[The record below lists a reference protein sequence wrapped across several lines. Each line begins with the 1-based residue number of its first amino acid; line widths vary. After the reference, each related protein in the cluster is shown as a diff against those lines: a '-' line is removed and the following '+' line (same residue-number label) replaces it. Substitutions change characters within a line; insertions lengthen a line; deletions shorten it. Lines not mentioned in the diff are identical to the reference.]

1 MLEEKLGNCSWNEVD
16 TVTQDIID
24 DKQELELYNDEKV
37 NGYILRAM
45 RAVLIFNMKRTHHI
59 LAV

>member
-1 MLEEKLGNCSWNEVD
+1 VD
-16 TVTQDIID
+16 TVTKEIVD

-45 RAVLIFNMKRTHHI
+45 RAVLIFNMRRTHHI